1 MNINCQAYGLTAL
14 GGEMNQNNLVFM
26 FINLEIKMV
35 VKIFE
40 VLDFLLKKH
49 KSKNSIA
56 LLFPGLVS
64 EPSSKSKTRKAWVD
78 WLLR

>member
-1 MNINCQAYGLTAL
+1 
-14 GGEMNQNNLVFM
+14 M
-26 FINLEIKMV
+26 FINSEIKMV
-35 VKIFE
+35 VKIFSE
-40 VLDFLLKKH
+40 VLDFLLKKY

-78 WLLR
+78 